1 MVIFEISILMHR
13 IFIKLTF
20 CCCDDDD
27 DDVWLN
33 ESNGKTLNPEI
44 LSNGKLYTLSNLPL
58 CHIT

>member
-1 MVIFEISILMHR
+1 MHR

-20 CCCDDDD
+20 CCCDDDDD